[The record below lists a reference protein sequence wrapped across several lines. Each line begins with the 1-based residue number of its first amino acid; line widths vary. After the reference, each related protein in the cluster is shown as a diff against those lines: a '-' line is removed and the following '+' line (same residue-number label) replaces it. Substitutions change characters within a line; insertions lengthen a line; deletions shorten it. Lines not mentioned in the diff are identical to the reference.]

1 MAYETILTNTGL
13 QKLASATPEHQLKIN
28 RVAVG
33 DGNGGYSPLDPDMTG
48 LVNEVWRGPASAPI
62 RDREDP
68 TILIFEAVIPPNIG
82 GFFIREVGI
91 FDDTGDMIAI
101 GQTAV
106 TEKPQDTMGTAL
118 SLTIRFRMKLSN
130 ASETELIYN
139 DQPPIDHEGL
149 TNRDAPDSHPIGAIT
164 GLNNALSGKV
174 DKSTFVFAGDGLA
187 GGGSLGAN
195 ITLSLSQATKDS
207 LQKADES
214 LQKSENLGDVED
226 KAQARQNLGL
236 GTAATRDVTDSP
248 ADTTEGRVMKVGD
261 GGLLSHSAGAVT
273 SLAGIPTSIPRMS
286 SKNFGIGGDVAGSAI
301 VTKAGTDRAH
311 ALFMCGYP
319 SFATRIF
326 YKSTNDNWATD
337 TGVIEFWTDANFNP
351 GTAATKDVTTSV
363 TDTTAGRVL
372 QTGYLGIG
380 GDFVVPYGT
389 SLSSLPPGTHA
400 YMPGDHSDAPPAADL
415 MDGSLI
421 VSGNAFRKTYIY
433 QVFSPQ
439 RLFIKSSDAGSNW
452 VEVSGGASQPTL
464 TGAATFTS
472 SSNTINLA
480 GIAPALE
487 LEIGDV
493 IQVSGSTSNNNL
505 YTVEIINNDN
515 SIVVNYE
522 HRNGAG
528 PLSLTNET
536 ANATIK
542 RIAKWHSAPLGLG
555 QAWVNVKDS
564 RANNVVYTN
573 TANRT
578 IVANVHTNQGQ
589 VGENKILTISVD
601 NLQIGRS
608 DERATG
614 VSDSTTTA
622 IVPSGST
629 YIVEVLGWD
638 FQNDVSWFELR

>member
-1 MAYETILTNTGL
+1 MAYETILTNIGL

-28 RVAVG
+28 HVAVG

-248 ADTTEGRVMKVGD
+248 TDTTEGRVMKVGD

-301 VTKAGTDRAH
+301 VTKAGADRAH

-363 TDTTAGRVL
+363 TDTTTGRVL

-493 IQVSGSTSNNNL
+493 IQVSGSTSNDNL
-505 YTVEIINNDN
+505 YTVEVINNDN

-536 ANATIK
+536 TNVTIK
-542 RIAKWHSAPLGLG
+542 RIAKWYSAPLGLG
-555 QAWVNVKDS
+555 QAWVVVSS
-564 RANNVVYTN
+564 RSPGTTYTN
-573 TANRT
+573 TTGRT
-578 IVANVHTNQGQ
+578 IAVSLVGARVAAGGGNVGLWVNGQ
-589 VGENKILTISVD
+589 RVMRFDSGNVGGMSVYP
-601 NLQIGRS
+601 LYSVFG
-608 DERATG
+608 
-614 VSDSTTTA
+614 
-622 IVPSGST
+622 IVPPEATYSADAEPQIST
-629 YIVEVLGWD
+629 W
-638 FQNDVSWFELR
+638 SELR